1 MKKLL
6 IGFLAWGMLSVAGGA
21 AIANAGEV
29 ESLIK
34 KLEEKGILSATEAKD
49 LIGEMEKENQKQQEE
64 ITQAAKNAAVE
75 ETKGKSIPK
84 WAEKI
89 VFKGD
94 FRLRYQYEDT
104 DNDNNPSRSR
114 GRYRLR
120 AGVVADIHDQWKA
133 GFGITSGGANPR
145 STLQSFD
152 NGFETPDL
160 RLDYAFASYMPYKF
174 VTITGGK
181 FKNPIWQPTVFLWD
195 SDIRP
200 EGIAAQFKYKLDQ
213 GEGIE
218 LFATPAFF
226 VLDEFNATTKDP
238 VMWLLQAGAKWNVTD
253 GIYLKGAGTYYAP
266 DNVEGNSFTYSAGTN
281 STDAAGDLVNDY
293 NAIVGD
299 LEAGFTF
306 PGPVPFAAVVGQYVK
321 SDADAPSG
329 GAGFDDDEGWLAGFK
344 FGHKKLDQFGTWLF
358 GYNYRR
364 LERDAWPDFLP
375 HSSFYN
381 GSTNA
386 KGHEFVL
393 KFGIHKNIDLTVDYF
408 RTEQIR
414 LDADNLDRKQDWLAV
429 ELNLKW

>member
-6 IGFLAWGMLSVAGGA
+6 IGFLALVMLFVAGGA
-21 AIANAGEV
+21 AIADASEV
-29 ESLIK
+29 DSLIK
-34 KLEEKGILSATEAKD
+34 KLVEKGILSATEAKE
-49 LIGEMEKENQKQQEE
+49 LVGEMEKEDQKQQEE
-64 ITQAAKNAAVE
+64 ITQAAKKAAVE
-75 ETKGKSIPK
+75 ETKRMSLPK

-89 VFKGD
+89 DFTGD
-94 FRLRYQYEDT
+94 FRLRYQHEDT
-104 DNDNNPSRSR
+104 ENDNNPSRSR

-120 AGVVADIHDQWKA
+120 AGVVADVHDQWTA
-133 GFGITSGGANPR
+133 GFGITSGGGNPR

-160 RLDYAFASYMPYKF
+160 RLDYAFANYRPCKF
-174 VTITGGK
+174 AGITAGK

-200 EGIAAQFKYKLDQ
+200 EGIAVQVKYKLDT

-226 VLDEFNATTKDP
+226 VLDELSATTKDP
-238 VMWLLQAGAKWNVTD
+238 VMWLLQAGAKWNITD
-253 GIYLKGAGTYYAP
+253 KIYLKGAGAYYAT

-281 STDAAGDLVNDY
+281 TTDGAGDLVNEY

-299 LEAGFTF
+299 LEVGVTF
-306 PGPVPFAAVVGQYVK
+306 PGPVPFAALVGQYVK
-321 SDADAPSG
+321 SDADDPMG
-329 GAGFDDDEGWLAGFK
+329 GSGFDDDEGWLAGFK
-344 FGHKKLDQFGTWLF
+344 FGHKKLDQFGTWLV

-386 KGHEFVL
+386 KGHEFVF

-414 LDADNLDRKQDWLAV
+414 LNADNLDREQDWLAV
-429 ELNLKW
+429 DLNLKW